1 MKKLITLICALACI
15 LSLTACQNSNNDTT
29 ELSVD
34 EATIQQYTETVLNQ
48 FMSQTEE
55 SAEKIINS
63 KNSAVSEDNEMAL
76 AIKRGLSN
84 WMEAKDDLGALVSTD
99 GCEVTADSDSVT
111 CVLHLTFEQRKADFA
126 VTYNDTVTKYESIK
140 IDPEYSLGHKMKN
153 AGLNTLMGMGIVFIV
168 LIFIAFIISLFKYIS
183 KFENYM
189 ANRKNKKEA
198 AATAENVNPANAP
211 VVYDS
216 ADLAPGEDP
225 LELIAV
231 ITAAIAASENTSVDR
246 LVVRSIKKRKNNR

>member
-1 MKKLITLICALACI
+1 M
-15 LSLTACQNSNNDTT
+15 
-29 ELSVD
+29 
-34 EATIQQYTETVLNQ
+34 
-48 FMSQTEE
+48 
-55 SAEKIINS
+55 
-63 KNSAVSEDNEMAL
+63 
-76 AIKRGLSN
+76 
-84 WMEAKDDLGALVSTD
+84 
-99 GCEVTADSDSVT
+99 
-111 CVLHLTFEQRKADFA
+111 
-126 VTYNDTVTKYESIK
+126 TKYESIK

-153 AGLNTLMGMGIVFIV
+153 AGLNTLMGMGTVFIV

-198 AATAENVNPANAP
+198 DAAGETVNPANAP

-231 ITAAIAASENTSVDR
+231 ITAAIAASENTTVDR

>member
-1 MKKLITLICALACI
+1 MKKIITLICALACI
-15 LSLTACQNSNNDTT
+15 LSLTACQNNNETT

-55 SAEKIINS
+55 SAETIINS

-111 CVLHLTFEQRKADFA
+111 CVLHLTFEQRKADFT

-140 IDPEYSLGHKMKN
+140 IDPEYSMGHKMKN
-153 AGLNTLMGMGIVFIV
+153 AGLNTLMGMGTVFLV

-198 AATAENVNPANAP
+198 ANTESAPVNPAAAP

-231 ITAAIAASENTSVDR
+231 ITAAIAASENTSVDS

>member
-1 MKKLITLICALACI
+1 MKKIITLICALACI
-15 LSLTACQNSNNDTT
+15 FSLTACQNNNETT

-34 EATIQQYTETVLNQ
+34 EAQIQQYTETVLNQ
-48 FMSQTEE
+48 FMSQTDE
-55 SAEKIINS
+55 SAQQLIDS
-63 KNSAVSEDNEMAL
+63 KNSAISEDNEMAL

-84 WMEAKDDLGALVSTD
+84 WLEAKGDLGALVSTD
-99 GCEVTADSDSVT
+99 GCEVTEDSDSVT
-111 CVLHLTFEQRKADFA
+111 CVLHLTFEQRKADFT

-140 IDPEYSLGHKMKN
+140 IDPEYSMGHKLKN
-153 AGLNTLMGMGIVFIV
+153 AGLNTLMGMGTVFIV

-198 AATAENVNPANAP
+198 ADAAPVSPANAP